1 MRWRVRTYNQDGVA
15 GEWSDPVAFVGVGAP
30 TTPVITGVSQC
41 SRPVVTWTSSGQIA
55 YRVQIAITDT
65 GEVQGTA
72 KTFKLPY
79 YIPNGEY
86 AVKVAILN
94 ASLIWSD
101 WAEYTLTLDVTG
113 PDAPTLTGTATAVA
127 ASLSFSSDAEK
138 LYVLRDGTPIAD
150 VTGLTSYA
158 DYSVLGTASYV
169 IRAVDESDNYTDS
182 AAASVTVSVPY
193 ATIAAVDAKPVKT
206 IMLTRGAPRSL
217 SGSITQV
224 VTYKRYAGRSKPVA
238 VFSGQEDEAY
248 QASVSFLT
256 KTDADA
262 FIALIRRRKTMIYR
276 DSFGNRWFVVIGSTG
291 NNQDF
296 ISQDL
301 TLTLTVVDYTE
312 EIEYAG
318 V

>member
-1 MRWRVRTYNQDGVA
+1 
-15 GEWSDPVAFVGVGAP
+15 
-30 TTPVITGVSQC
+30 
-41 SRPVVTWTSSGQIA
+41 
-55 YRVQIAITDT
+55 
-65 GEVQGTA
+65 
-72 KTFKLPY
+72 
-79 YIPNGEY
+79 
-86 AVKVAILN
+86 
-94 ASLIWSD
+94 
-101 WAEYTLTLDVTG
+101 
-113 PDAPTLTGTATAVA
+113 
-127 ASLSFSSDAEK
+127 
-138 LYVLRDGTPIAD
+138 
-150 VTGLTSYA
+150 
-158 DYSVLGTASYV
+158 
-169 IRAVDESDNYTDS
+169 
-182 AAASVTVSVPY
+182 
-193 ATIAAVDAKPVKT
+193 
-206 IMLTRGAPRSL
+206 
-217 SGSITQV
+217 
-224 VTYKRYAGRSKPVA
+224 VA